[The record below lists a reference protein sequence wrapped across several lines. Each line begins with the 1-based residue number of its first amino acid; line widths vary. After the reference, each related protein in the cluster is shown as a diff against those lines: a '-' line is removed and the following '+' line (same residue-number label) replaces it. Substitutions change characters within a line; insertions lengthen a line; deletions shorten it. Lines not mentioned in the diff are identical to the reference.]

1 MGVHHN
7 HVAPRES
14 FGALIL
20 RESSG
25 LSPLPPEP
33 ATVTSNRRVSA
44 HGGRNGR
51 TTWASGTPLSP
62 SEARS
67 PSVFLHQLRAV
78 QRGLKRSRQ
87 EHEAAPS
94 LGQIV
99 LHPNRPASLSIR
111 RNPLDRDSCCADRL
125 VRVLQA
131 PLRMRC
137 FQSRYPCLQTEA
149 RSLLLL
155 HRRNVRRR
163 DREGGFGSVVR
174 DNNGYSGAGTVISSP
189 LTPLMASARTLEAT
203 DREFQRGRQAS

>member
-1 MGVHHN
+1 VP
-7 HVAPRES
+7 APEEP
-14 FGALIL
+14 L
-20 RESSG
+20 
-25 LSPLPPEP
+25 LSRTTDPKPP
-33 ATVTSNRRVSA
+33 SRSRRRTFRRCRSK
-44 HGGRNGR
+44 RDR
-51 TTWASGTPLSP
+51 TTTWASGTPLSP
-62 SEARS
+62 LKARS

-94 LGQIV
+94 LGRIV

-149 RSLLLL
+149 RSCCFSQSESLVS
-155 HRRNVRRR
+155 RRNCTLPTRRSQR
-163 DREGGFGSVVR
+163 SVAGR
-174 DNNGYSGAGTVISSP
+174 INRCHCSPFSRWIRHLHHDLSGYLVLS
-189 LTPLMASARTLEAT
+189 
-203 DREFQRGRQAS
+203 

>member
-94 LGQIV
+94 LGRIV

-137 FQSRYPCLQTEA
+137 FQSRYPCLQTGA
-149 RSLLLL
+149 RSCCFSQFESLVS
-155 HRRNVRRR
+155 RRNCTLPTRRSQR
-163 DREGGFGSVVR
+163 SVAGR
-174 DNNGYSGAGTVISSP
+174 INRCHCSPFSRWIRHLHHDLSGYLVLS
-189 LTPLMASARTLEAT
+189 
-203 DREFQRGRQAS
+203 